1 MFYDGRIDY
10 TRRGVVSMAA
20 DWAKIEAE
28 YITTDTSYRKLADKY
43 NVDQATIARKA
54 KKEDWVSKRQQHIST
69 TQAKVLAAD
78 VQQKV
83 DRASRLKNV
92 ADKLLD
98 RVEDIVEYDQ
108 HLTASAIKNLSDA
121 LKNIKE
127 AQMIRSAEDIEEQQ
141 ARIAKLKK
149 EVQDDDKSKTI
160 TVTLEGDLS
169 RYAK

>member
-1 MFYDGRIDY
+1 
-10 TRRGVVSMAA
+10 MAA

-28 YITTDTSYRKLADKY
+28 YITSDTSYRKLAEKY

-69 TQAKVLAAD
+69 TQAKIIAAD
-78 VQQKV
+78 AQQKV
-83 DRASRLKNV
+83 DRASRLKSV

-127 AQMIRSAEDIEEQQ
+127 AQMIRTAEDIEEQQ

-149 EVQDDDKSKTI
+149 EVQDEDKSKAI
-160 TVTLEGDLS
+160 TVVLEGDLS
-169 RYAK
+169 KYAK

>member
-1 MFYDGRIDY
+1 
-10 TRRGVVSMAA
+10 MAA

-78 VQQKV
+78 AQQKV

-127 AQMIRSAEDIEEQQ
+127 AQMIRTTEDIEEQQ

-160 TVTLEGDLS
+160 TVTLEGDLK

>member
-1 MFYDGRIDY
+1 MFYDGLIDY

-78 VQQKV
+78 AQQKV

-127 AQMIRSAEDIEEQQ
+127 AQMIRTSEDIEEQQ

>member
-1 MFYDGRIDY
+1 
-10 TRRGVVSMAA
+10 MAA

-54 KKEDWVSKRQQHIST
+54 KKEDWVSKRQHHIST

-78 VQQKV
+78 AQQKV
-83 DRASRLKNV
+83 DRASRLKSV

-108 HLTASAIKNLSDA
+108 RLTASAIKNLSDA

-127 AQMIRSAEDIEEQQ
+127 AQMIRTAEDIEEQQ

-149 EVQDDDKSKTI
+149 EVQDEDKSKAI
-160 TVTLEGDLS
+160 TVVLEGDLS
-169 RYAK
+169 KYAK

>member
-1 MFYDGRIDY
+1 
-10 TRRGVVSMAA
+10 MAA

-78 VQQKV
+78 AQQKV

-108 HLTASAIKNLSDA
+108 HLTATAIKNLSDA

-127 AQMIRSAEDIEEQQ
+127 AQMIRTAEDIEEQQ

-149 EVQDDDKSKTI
+149 DVQDDDKSKTV
-160 TVTLEGDLS
+160 TVVLEGDLN
-169 RYAK
+169 RYAQ

>member
-1 MFYDGRIDY
+1 
-10 TRRGVVSMAA
+10 MAA

-78 VQQKV
+78 AQQKV
-83 DRASRLKNV
+83 DRASRLKSV

-127 AQMIRSAEDIEEQQ
+127 AHMIRTTEDIEEQP

-149 EVQDDDKSKTI
+149 EVQDEDKSKAI
-160 TVTLEGDLS
+160 TVVLEGDLS
-169 RYAK
+169 KYAK